1 MLEES
6 LKKYRIYE
14 YIRDNNNI
22 TAEISNSKKLILG
35 LMAKNKEIIEYCER
49 KLLEEKHEVEDAI
62 EGKHSQ
68 TFSIKVNGLNV
79 KF

>member
-35 LMAKNKEIIEYCER
+35 LMAKNKEINDE
-49 KLLEEKHEVEDAI
+49 LLQKWIKTYLNREVV
-62 EGKHSQ
+62 G
-68 TFSIKVNGLNV
+68 G
-79 KF
+79 